1 MAVSV
6 FLKNDKNFVTYLSLD
21 EGYKELKNASC
32 GDGDVMSEKAQI
44 DNNFS
49 PLLSVIAKRHRFFF
63 FTWKPESLLH

>member
-32 GDGDVMSEKAQI
+32 GDRDVMSEKAQI
-44 DNNFS
+44 DNKFS
-49 PLLSVIAKRHRFFF
+49 PLLSLVAKRHRFFF
-63 FTWKPESLLH
+63 FTWKDS